1 MARSA
6 AEEAAL
12 SVSGRIIRAELS
24 PAIQTIKY
32 VEQSIEQIKR
42 ELKESSARAA
52 QELEY
57 YNMTTRPEVGS
68 KR

>member
-1 MARSA
+1 MAHSA

-42 ELKESSARAA
+42 ELKESSAKAA

-57 YNMTTRPEVGS
+57 
-68 KR
+68 